1 MIGTPGHKITLPFP
15 NFFGL
20 CALFLVVTRLI
31 APAAAAPAAEL
42 WDRWLPQ
49 DPQSRIVVDH
59 YEWDHMLQT
68 YLVAA
73 DDGINRF
80 DYGAVSAHDRATF
93 LGYLDALAKVPISQC
108 RRDEQLAYWINLYN
122 ALTVRV
128 VLDHYPVD
136 SILDIDIS
144 PGFWSK
150 GPWQRKLFTVEGEAV
165 SLDDI
170 EHAILRPIWRDPRLH
185 YALNCASIGCP
196 ELNPVA
202 FTADNAERLLD
213 ESARAYINHP
223 RAVDITPRGVELS
236 KLYSWYSDDFGA
248 NRAEIFAHIRTYA
261 EPALAAALADDTRIR
276 GYQYDWE
283 LNDVR

>member
-1 MIGTPGHKITLPFP
+1 VIGTLAKKIAPSFP
-15 NFFGL
+15 NIFGL
-20 CALFLVVTRLI
+20 CALFFVAARLI

-42 WDRWLPQ
+42 WDRWLPE
-49 DPQSRIVVDH
+49 DPQSSIVVDH
-59 YEWDHMLQT
+59 YEWDHVLQT

-80 DYGAVSAHDRATF
+80 DYAAVSAHDRATF
-93 LGYLDALAKVPISQC
+93 LGYLDGLAKVPISQC

-202 FTADNAERLLD
+202 FTAANAERLLD

-223 RAVDITPRGVELS
+223 RAVDVGPRGVELS
-236 KLYSWYSDDFGA
+236 KIYIWYSEDFGA
-248 NRAEIFAHIRTYA
+248 NTTELFAHIRSFA
-261 EPALAAALADDTRIR
+261 EPELAAALTVGTRIR
-276 GYQYDWE
+276 GHQYDWQ